1 MIMNKDQFDEIVER
15 RTRKIIETLTTKA
28 KEYAA
33 DDDRFH
39 NFNVAARITGT
50 TPEESLKGMMLKH
63 IVSVFDMIEWSYI
76 DEGRLNEAIIDEKIG
91 DTINYLVLLEGMMRH
106 QLSRRIARETYI
118 RQNTTT

>member
-1 MIMNKDQFDEIVER
+1 MIMNKDEFDEIVER
-15 RTRKIIETLTTKA
+15 RTRKIVKTLTTKT
-28 KEYAA
+28 KEYADN
-33 DDDRFH
+33 DDAFH
-39 NFNVAARITGT
+39 TFNLAARIAGT
-50 TPEESLKGMMLKH
+50 TPEEALKGMMLKH

>member
-15 RTRKIIETLTTKA
+15 RTRKIVKTLTTKA
-28 KEYAA
+28 KEYAS

-39 NFNVAARITGT
+39 NFNVAARIAGT
-50 TPEESLKGMMLKH
+50 TPEEALKGMMLKH
-63 IVSVFDMIEWSYI
+63 IVSVFDMIEWSYT

-106 QLSRRIARETYI
+106 QLSRRIARETYVA
-118 RQNTTT
+118 QNTTT